1 VVSYDIVDDKTRNKI
16 AKTLLDYGTRVQYSV
31 FECVLTKEQLHR
43 LEQELTELYD
53 PREDTIRIYTLCEN
67 CLSKVHVLGLG
78 KLTEDEDVYVV

>member
-1 VVSYDIVDDKTRNKI
+1 MFIVVSYDIVDDKTRNKI

-53 PREDTIRIYTLCEN
+53 PEVNPWDWTV
-67 CLSKVHVLGLG
+67 S
-78 KLTEDEDVYVV
+78 